1 MSFNKSDKSDNRL
14 NLLYQNIN
22 NADQELQ
29 SISSLSQQRDL
40 PIADNFKL
48 KASISS
54 SPLEFDAER
63 MHNEV
68 QLQDNFFYEEK
79 HEILEYLLKNQE
91 EFWKAD
97 VQNPFEPDFLQTN
110 REYLASPL
118 KSSSGFYSNEI
129 SYNHQDTQ
137 NVRHN
142 DSIDKKLGR
151 RPTFTGLTQRKY
163 VVLKTLLRRI
173 KTFFWNDFKDLT
185 KYFKLKKYKRIA
197 HFERWIQF
205 YIANCLQEDTSIES
219 SFVFGSFISSRD
231 MKSLVLDK
239 SKSLVLDRAETADKL
254 MRIDAIYS
262 TLHKFNESKFA
273 DLAKNSIISS
283 LIVKFYNRM
292 QDELSPNEAIGIQM
306 LLDKCIKTADIQ

>member
-14 NLLYQNIN
+14 NLLSQNID

-48 KASISS
+48 KTSINS

-118 KSSSGFYSNEI
+118 KSSYGFDSNEI
-129 SYNHQDTQ
+129 SYNHQDAQ
-137 NVRHN
+137 NIQYN
-142 DSIDKKLGR
+142 GSIDKKFGR
-151 RPTFTGLTQRKY
+151 KPTFIGLTQRKD

-173 KTFFWNDFKDLT
+173 KTFFWNDFKDQT

-197 HFERWIQF
+197 HFER
-205 YIANCLQEDTSIES
+205 
-219 SFVFGSFISSRD
+219 
-231 MKSLVLDK
+231 
-239 SKSLVLDRAETADKL
+239 
-254 MRIDAIYS
+254 
-262 TLHKFNESKFA
+262 
-273 DLAKNSIISS
+273 
-283 LIVKFYNRM
+283 
-292 QDELSPNEAIGIQM
+292 
-306 LLDKCIKTADIQ
+306 

>member
-91 EFWKAD
+91 EFWKKD

-118 KSSSGFYSNEI
+118 KSSSSIDFEEI
-129 SYNHQDTQ
+129 TYNHQDTQ
-137 NVRHN
+137 NDRHN

-151 RPTFTGLTQRKY
+151 KPTFTGLTQRKY
-163 VVLKTLLRRI
+163 VVLKTMLRRI

-197 HFERWIQF
+197 HFER
-205 YIANCLQEDTSIES
+205 
-219 SFVFGSFISSRD
+219 
-231 MKSLVLDK
+231 
-239 SKSLVLDRAETADKL
+239 
-254 MRIDAIYS
+254 
-262 TLHKFNESKFA
+262 
-273 DLAKNSIISS
+273 
-283 LIVKFYNRM
+283 
-292 QDELSPNEAIGIQM
+292 
-306 LLDKCIKTADIQ
+306 